1 MLNKKD
7 FEIIEI
13 VKENPSISP
22 GGVFDKVLDVS
33 YATVKRILSKLVVEN
48 FLTTTGKGK
57 GTKYSISDSF
67 KLFLSI
73 DIEKYY
79 EKEIVRV
86 KNEENGEIEE
96 AWTGNYIFE
105 NEWQSFSTKK
115 DRTIELKSVSRCAC
129 LPKPRRRQAK
139 KVGVKLP
146 SRSLILL
153 ATIR

>member
-13 VKENPSISP
+13 VKENPSISL

-86 KNEENGEIEE
+86 RMKKTEKLRKPGREIIFLRMNG
-96 AWTGNYIFE
+96 
-105 NEWQSFSTKK
+105 S
-115 DRTIELKSVSRCAC
+115 
-129 LPKPRRRQAK
+129 
-139 KVGVKLP
+139 
-146 SRSLILL
+146 LL
-153 ATIR
+153 AQKKIVRLN